1 MTNPRVS
8 KQDKQQRLQ
17 WAMKQ
22 IDRGVG
28 FSELA
33 QADAG
38 LAELAE
44 TLGIDRASVAAPAAA
59 AADPDAALQAL
70 LRVARRDADALR
82 VAAFDE
88 RRWSHLWL
96 LLGASRG
103 FGYQVVDHLVRRYP
117 KNLVIVVCG
126 RN

>member
-1 MTNPRVS
+1 MASTERTTGLT
-8 KQDKQQRLQ
+8 DLAR
-17 WAMKQ
+17 
-22 IDRGVG
+22 VG

-70 LRVARRDADALR
+70 LRVARRDADAFQ
-82 VAAFDE
+82 AA
-88 RRWSHLWL
+88 
-96 LLGASRG
+96 
-103 FGYQVVDHLVRRYP
+103 
-117 KNLVIVVCG
+117 
-126 RN
+126 